1 MAMDLCKI
9 SYQTLLITYLKL
21 RKKNVGNARENVNLS
36 ELKMVDYLTDSKNVK
51 RHVLSQKM
59 D

>member
-1 MAMDLCKI
+1 MDLCKI